1 MKTLF
6 KLESNTVNTWFINV
20 NDVLD
25 KIEMFSRIISI
36 DENKRANKFHFKKDK
51 NLFMMSR
58 AVLRVLSG
66 HYLNIKPEDIRF
78 KYGEFGK
85 PDFGFKT
92 NLKFNISHSGDM
104 AIFSFVKDFDIGTD
118 IEKTKHDFDVLEIA
132 TNYFS
137 ELEIETLKKMPKQM
151 QVEGFYR
158 GWTRKESFIKAT
170 AQGLSFPLDSF
181 SVSLNSNDTAELLQT
196 KWDENEKNNWAL
208 FTFSPHEAYIGATS
222 VKGMINKVNYFEVDA
237 SKLLV

>member
-6 KLESNTVNTWFINV
+6 KLESKTVNTWFINV
-20 NDVLD
+20 NVVQD

-51 NLFMMSR
+51 NLFIMSR
-58 AVLRVLSG
+58 AILRVLSG
-66 HYLNIKPEDIRF
+66 HYLNIKPEDITF

-85 PDFGFKT
+85 PDYDFET

-118 IEKTKHDFDVLEIA
+118 IEKMKHDFDVLDIA

-137 ELEIETLKKMPKQM
+137 ELEIEALKKLPKQM

-158 GWTRKESFIKAT
+158 VWTRKESFIKAT

-181 SVSLNSNDTAELLQT
+181 SVSLNSNETAELLQT
-196 KWDENEKNNWAL
+196 KWDENEKNNWTL
-208 FTFSPHEAYIGATS
+208 FTFSPHEEYIGATS

-237 SKLLV
+237 SKLLT